1 MYASDERK
9 DTRLLLVGS
18 EAELDRFA
26 AGALEGRGFR
36 VAHAVGS
43 EQALTLIRGF
53 RPQAV
58 VLDVGRDGGTALSL
72 LAKIRACDP
81 SLPVILLAEEG
92 STDVAMF
99 GIELGAADV
108 LGKPADVVHLV
119 NRLRNVVAGAAAA
132 PCEKT
137 IADLMVPASA
147 YQRVYEDEPVQSVIE
162 VLTRSLFQATPGKVT
177 EQGHRTVLVYSRGEE
192 FLGCIRVNDILDLL
206 TPPPGKQSSSPSQA
220 GMFMARCKLFGAVTA
235 GEMMGEQC
243 FVELSAPLMEAA
255 GLMAV
260 DGLIN
265 IPVLREGELVG
276 MLTDRNLLLEM
287 CSLATGES
295 AGRAGSRAPGAP
307 GRARSATAGRRR
319 RARRAA
325 LCS

>member
-1 MYASDERK
+1 M
-9 DTRLLLVGS
+9 GS
-18 EAELDRFA
+18 EAEPDRFA

-108 LGKPADVVHLV
+108 LGADVDHLA

-147 YQRVYEDEPVQSVIE
+147 AAKLCAYPPFTAS
-162 VLTRSLFQATPGKVT
+162 FQTT
-177 EQGHRTVLVYSRGEE
+177 
-192 FLGCIRVNDILDLL
+192 
-206 TPPPGKQSSSPSQA
+206 SSSP
-220 GMFMARCKLFGAVTA
+220 GI
-235 GEMMGEQC
+235 
-243 FVELSAPLMEAA
+243 SAKSLPL
-255 GLMAV
+255 
-260 DGLIN
+260 
-265 IPVLREGELVG
+265 
-276 MLTDRNLLLEM
+276 
-287 CSLATGES
+287 
-295 AGRAGSRAPGAP
+295 
-307 GRARSATAGRRR
+307 
-319 RARRAA
+319 
-325 LCS
+325 